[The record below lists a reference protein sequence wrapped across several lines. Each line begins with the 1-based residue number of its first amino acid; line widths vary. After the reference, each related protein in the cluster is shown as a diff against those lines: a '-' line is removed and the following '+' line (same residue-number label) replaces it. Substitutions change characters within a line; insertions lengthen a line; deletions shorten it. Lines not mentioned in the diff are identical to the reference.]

1 MKKPPTVSSKGKKKQ
16 SGPGRG
22 TAPGFIAHRI
32 KPGQV
37 LNPRGRTKGSRNV
50 FAEKFIKDFLNDW
63 DQHGPEAVERCRE
76 EKPTEY
82 VRIGATLLPKDFH
95 LKMTNEAEFEKIL
108 DQFDTTELKAILA
121 VFAKY
126 GSEGTE
132 GSAEEEDS

>member
-1 MKKPPTVSSKGKKKQ
+1 MKKPKNTKQTVSAAQKQ
-16 SGPGRG
+16 SR
-22 TAPGFIAHRI
+22 AAHLKGHQF
-32 KPGQV
+32 KPGQSG
-37 LNPRGRTKGSRNV
+37 NPRGRTKGSRNV

-108 DQFDTTELKAILA
+108 DQFDNNELKSILA

-126 GSEGTE
+126 GNTGGDADDEAENTE
-132 GSAEEEDS
+132 E